1 MYLKALRLKGFK
13 SFPKQTELVFEPGV
27 AVIIGPNGSG
37 KSNLAD
43 AVVWALGEQSPSTVR
58 GSSMQDVIFAGSD
71 GRRAGGSA
79 EVELTFDNADGALPL
94 PNAEVSVMRRV
105 TRDGS
110 SQYLINQSV
119 CRLTDVVELMAR
131 VGLGKELH
139 SIIGQ
144 GKVEGFLS
152 GKPEDRRSQIEEA
165 AGLGTFKR
173 RRERAEL
180 KLREVRRN
188 LERADLLEREVGAQ
202 LAPLRRQANAAEQ
215 MRSVEGDLAGIRG
228 RLLSG
233 DVAVVDAEL
242 AERTSELGGILGERS
257 RCEQGLEEVAAARA
271 GEEEAFA
278 RRLAERERRAR
289 RLLRARVLG
298 GRLESSHRLA
308 EQRSRLLDEVAR
320 GSAAERERLLSE
332 LAGRPEEAEDE
343 RWPQEER
350 RLRDELTAAEGAQAE
365 IAGRLA
371 AAREALDAQRLAFSR
386 TTLERESALSTV
398 ARLERRQ
405 EALTGEEAR
414 LAAQHEA
421 LRAEAGEKAGA
432 EEAVAAA
439 EATARAALHEAAA
452 AAEAATAAVTAAERT
467 VGEADERFRAIVGER
482 RALEAEVGHLR
493 ATLSEL
499 QDVGADVLD
508 IAGGYPGTV
517 SLAGSVTCEAGYER
531 ALAAALSQVSGA
543 LSVPR
548 GVDHWS
554 LLGALRDAGIGL
566 VRLVIPLPKPRPPMA
581 FPGAAALIEKVDLGG
596 HDGLESALADVV
608 IVDDLRAVPD
618 EFQGLAVTREGEYY
632 RPASG
637 QVGLA
642 SGVPAAL
649 LLERR
654 ASLQRLSERL
664 DAVHAREMRD
674 EVALKVVREEEAAV
688 RAAAREHAAR
698 EREARIAAEEAER
711 ELKSVRGRLRDLEEI
726 ALRGG
731 RALEGIAAERAEAV
745 AEGEAAGGA
754 AAAALV
760 EAERL
765 RPQAEAAE
773 EELRGLET
781 EHAEALSLTTRRR
794 VELEERGAAAKRAA
808 DQREAAHR
816 RAAADRSRLQELE
829 RRLAE
834 LPPVQEVCAALAVR
848 AAALGTHA
856 AALIVRLD
864 VGEDGSASLDRGEL
878 RTLAE
883 KEAGLR
889 RRLEENGERR
899 TALQVALARLD
910 DRRGELA
917 AALDEVSELLDQA
930 GFAPPEDEEEAQQ
943 LRERLERLT
952 RRRETIGPVNPL
964 AEAECAELGER
975 AAFLREQRRD
985 LVKSMDDLESLIKE
999 LTAQIDAEFAGT
1011 FAAVQEQFVHMVGV
1025 LFPGGRGSLKLV
1037 DASEENELGGVAV
1050 EVKPAKKL
1058 GKKLQLLS
1066 GGERALV
1073 AIAFLMALVLARPSA
1088 FYILD
1093 EIEAALDDVN
1103 IGRLVQLLRE
1113 YRERTQFVIITHQ
1126 KRTMEAADVLYGVTM
1141 GPDGGSQVVSARMAE
1156 EEIEREARAGR
1167 GKAAHEQ
1174 PADGPA

>member
-1 MYLKALRLKGFK
+1 VYLKALRLKGFK

-27 AVIIGPNGSG
+27 GVIIGPNGSG

-71 GRRAGGSA
+71 GRRASGSA
-79 EVELTFDNADGALPL
+79 EVELTFDNADGSLPL
-94 PNAEVSVMRRV
+94 PTPEVSVMRRV

-110 SQYLINQSV
+110 SHYLINQST
-119 CRLTDVVELMAR
+119 CRLTDVVELMAQ

-144 GKVEGFLS
+144 GKVEGFLA

-165 AGLGTFKR
+165 AGLGTYKR

-202 LAPLRRQANAAEQ
+202 LAPLRRQASAAEQ
-215 MRSVEGDLAGIRG
+215 LRSVESELAETRG

-242 AERTSELGGILGERS
+242 GTRKTELAAVLDARS
-257 RCEQGLEEVAAARA
+257 RCERGLEEVAGARA

-278 RRLAERERRAR
+278 RRLAERERRAK

-298 GRLESSHRLA
+298 GRLESGHRLA

-320 GSAAERERLLSE
+320 AAEGERERLMNE
-332 LAGRPEEAEDE
+332 LAGRPEEPWDDS
-343 RWPQEER
+343 WPQEET
-350 RLRDELTAAEGAQAE
+350 RLSEELETAEAAHADV
-365 IAGRLA
+365 AGRLA
-371 AAREALDAQRLAFSR
+371 AAREALDAQRAALGR

-405 EALTGEEAR
+405 EALTGEETR
-414 LAAQHEA
+414 LNAHREE
-421 LRAEAGEKAGA
+421 LLAEASEKAGA
-432 EEAVAAA
+432 ETIA
-439 EATARAALHEAAA
+439 ATAETAASAALR
-452 AAEAATAAVTAAERT
+452 EAATAAETAAAAVTAAVRA
-467 VGEADERFRAIVGER
+467 VGEADERLRSIVGER
-482 RALEAEVGHLR
+482 RAIEAEVDHLR
-493 ATLSEL
+493 AALREL
-499 QDVGADVLD
+499 QDVGADALGVAAD
-508 IAGGYPGTV
+508 YPGTV
-517 SLAGSVTCEAGYER
+517 SLAGAVTCEAGYER
-531 ALAAALSQVSGA
+531 ALAAALAQVSGA

-554 LLGALRDAGIGL
+554 LLGALKDAGVGL
-566 VRLVIPLPKPRPPMA
+566 VRLVIPLPKPRPPVA
-581 FPGAAALIEKVDLGG
+581 FPGAAALIEKVDVGG
-596 HDGLESALADVV
+596 QDGLESALADVV

-618 EFQGLAVTREGEYY
+618 EFQGLAVTREGEFY

-637 QVGLA
+637 QIGLA

-654 ASLQRLSERL
+654 ASLQRLGERL
-664 DAVHAREMRD
+664 DALRSGELRDEAALTVARSAETTARET
-674 EVALKVVREEEAAV
+674 
-688 RAAAREHAAR
+688 AREHADR
-698 EREARIAAEEAER
+698 EREARITAEEAER
-711 ELKSVRGRLRDLEEI
+711 QLKSVRGRLRDLEETT
-726 ALRGG
+726 LRDR
-731 RALEGIAAERAEAV
+731 RALEGFAVERSEAAEEI
-745 AEGEAAGGA
+745 EAAGEA
-754 AAAALV
+754 AAAAVL

-765 RPQAEAAE
+765 RPESEAAE
-773 EELRGLET
+773 GVVRELES
-781 EHAEALSLTTRRR
+781 EYAEALSLVTRRR
-794 VELEERGAAAKRAA
+794 VELEERSAAARRAA
-808 DQREAAHR
+808 DQREAARR
-816 RAAADRSRLQELE
+816 RAAADRSRLEELE
-829 RRLAE
+829 QRLAE
-834 LPPVQEVCAALAVR
+834 LPAVQEICAALAVR
-848 AAALGTHA
+848 AASLSQYSAGLIERLDA
-856 AALIVRLD
+856 AA
-864 VGEDGSASLDRGEL
+864 DGTVSLDRGEL
-878 RTLAE
+878 RSLAD

-889 RRLEENGERR
+889 RQLEENGETR
-899 TALQVALARLD
+899 TAVQVALARLD
-910 DRRGELA
+910 DRRAELA
-917 AALDEVSELLDQA
+917 AALDEVSEQLDQA
-930 GFAPPEDEEEAQQ
+930 GFAPPADEAEAQQ

-952 RRRETIGPVNPL
+952 RRREHIGPVNPL

-985 LVKSMDDLESLIKE
+985 LVKSMDDLDSLIKE

-1011 FAAVQEQFVHMVGV
+1011 FAAVQEQFVHMVTV

-1037 DASEENELGGVAV
+1037 DPTGEDQPGGVAV

-1103 IGRLVQLLRE
+1103 IGRLVQLLRD
-1113 YRERTQFVIITHQ
+1113 YRERTQFIIITHQ

-1156 EEIEREARAGR
+1156 EEIEREERAS
-1167 GKAAHEQ
+1167 KAKPASGQ
-1174 PADGPA
+1174 PADGLA

>member
-1 MYLKALRLKGFK
+1 MYLAALRLKGFK
-13 SFPKQTELVFEPGV
+13 SFPKQTELLFEPGV

-71 GRRAGGSA
+71 GRRASGSA
-79 EVELTFDNADGALPL
+79 EVELTFDNADGSLPL
-94 PNAEVSVMRRV
+94 PTPEVSVMRRV

-110 SQYLINQSV
+110 SHYLINQSA
-119 CRLTDVVELMAR
+119 CRLTDVVELMAH

-144 GKVEGFLS
+144 GKVEGFLA

-188 LERADLLEREVGAQ
+188 LERADLLEREVNSQ
-202 LAPLRRQANAAEQ
+202 LAPLRRQANAAGLL
-215 MRSVEGDLAGIRG
+215 RSVEGELAAIRG

-233 DVAVVDAEL
+233 DVAVLDGELTERKTEL
-242 AERTSELGGILGERS
+242 AAVLDERT
-257 RCEQGLEEVAAARA
+257 RCEEGLTEVAGARA
-271 GEEEAFA
+271 SEEEAFA
-278 RRLAERERRAR
+278 RRLAERERRAK

-298 GRLESSHRLA
+298 SRLESGHRLA
-308 EQRSRLLDEVAR
+308 EQRSRLLEEVAR
-320 GSAAERERLLSE
+320 ASAAERDRLMSA
-332 LAGRPEEAEDE
+332 LAGRPEEPEDE
-343 RWPQEER
+343 LWPQEEG
-350 RLRDELTAAEGAQAE
+350 RLRDELETAEAAHAEV
-365 IAGRLA
+365 AGRLTV
-371 AAREALDAQRLAFSR
+371 AREALDAQREALSR

-414 LAAQHEA
+414 LTAQHEA
-421 LRAEAGEKAGA
+421 LLVEAREKAAAEETVAA
-432 EEAVAAA
+432 EEAM
-439 EATARAALHEAAA
+439 ARAALVEAAA
-452 AAEAATAAVTAAERT
+452 AAAAAAAEVTAAERT
-467 VGEADERFRAIVGER
+467 VGEADERLRGMIGER
-482 RALEAEVGHLR
+482 RTLEAEVDHLR
-493 ATLSEL
+493 AALREL
-499 QDVGADVLD
+499 QDVGTDVLEV
-508 IAGGYPGTV
+508 AGDYPGTM
-517 SLAGSVTCEAGYER
+517 SLAGAVTCEAGYER
-531 ALAAALSQVSGA
+531 ALAAALAQVSGA

-554 LLGALRDAGIGL
+554 LLGALKDAGVGL
-566 VRLVIPLPKPRPPMA
+566 ARLLIPLPRARPPVA

-596 HDGLESALADVV
+596 HEELESALADTV

-618 EFQGLAVTREGEYY
+618 EFQGLAVTLEGEYY

-637 QVGLA
+637 QIGLA

-654 ASLQRLSERL
+654 ASLARLGERL

-674 EVALKVVREEEAAV
+674 EAALMVARGEEAAA
-688 RAAAREHAAR
+688 RDAAREHSGR
-698 EREARIAAEEAER
+698 EREARMTAEEAER
-711 ELKSVRGRLRDLEEI
+711 ELKAVRGRRRDLEETT
-726 ALRGG
+726 LRD
-731 RALEGIAAERAEAV
+731 RRSLEGIAVERATAA
-745 AEGEAAGGA
+745 AEIQAAAEVA
-754 AAAALV
+754 AAASSQ
-760 EAERL
+760 AERL
-765 RPQAEAAE
+765 LPEGHAAE
-773 EELRGLET
+773 EDLRQRE
-781 EHAEALSLTTRRR
+781 AEYADVLSAVTRRR
-794 VELEERGAAAKRAA
+794 VELEERGAAARRAA
-808 DQREAAHR
+808 DQREAARR
-816 RAAADRSRLQELE
+816 RAAADRGRLEELE
-829 RRLAE
+829 QRLTE
-834 LPPVQEVCAALAVR
+834 LPAVQEVCAALSAR
-848 AAALGTHA
+848 AAALGKHCAGLVTT
-856 AALIVRLD
+856 LD
-864 VGEDGSASLDRGEL
+864 GGDEGAASLDRGEL

-889 RRLEENGERR
+889 RRLDESGERR
-899 TALQVALARLD
+899 TAVQVALARLE
-910 DRRGELA
+910 DRRAELTTT
-917 AALDEVSELLDQA
+917 LGEVSEQLDEA
-930 GFAPPEDEEEAQQ
+930 GFAPPVDDEEAQL
-943 LRERLERLT
+943 LRESLERLT
-952 RRRETIGPVNPL
+952 RRREHIGPVNPL

-975 AAFLREQRRD
+975 AAFLREQGRD
-985 LVKSMDDLESLIKE
+985 LVKSMDGLESLIKE

-1025 LFPGGRGSLKLV
+1025 LFPGGRGALKLV
-1037 DASEENELGGVAV
+1037 EPSEENALGGVAV

-1103 IGRLVQLLRE
+1103 IGRLVKLLRD
-1113 YRERTQFVIITHQ
+1113 YRARTQFIIITHQ

-1156 EEIEREARAGR
+1156 EEIEREERAG
-1167 GKAAHEQ
+1167 KDKDAPAQ